1 MNIDAAVMGGVG
13 SAMPVNIN
21 PILPLSYNLADGKKK
36 YVLFCGAGISKD
48 AGIPTGRDILLET
61 LRHIRTQEE
70 GESKKYTD
78 REMEAYYEKNFKD
91 STHSEIIESLFP
103 SGEEQR
109 EFLEKLF
116 ENKAPGKAHK
126 LIAKWVKA
134 GLIRFIITTNFD
146 SSIEHSLDDAG
157 LRGKYSVITNGEQ
170 VLTSKPWHLVENCR
184 IYKVHGTI
192 EQGQIKN
199 TKKDLEKLDDEIE
212 KHFLDIIEGHGVIV
226 LGYAGNKEDKAVT
239 DCFNRRRF
247 KGYTLYWTVHDNQIN
262 DNVKELV
269 EKQDGRFIPIQSA
282 SDFLEEVLNRV
293 EIARKGTEQTSE
305 AVAQIRFKNLITSS
319 SDIEIKQTIDEER
332 RKLKKYFENILDEVD
347 ETNYGSLWDGYLK
360 IFNYS
365 LNFLSLAE
373 QIIKYQNKYWGR
385 ILPIFEEIPSLN
397 KNQSQYGKEGLVN
410 YYFFT
415 LLEITGG
422 LLLENNA
429 FKLLRSLLAVKR
441 LNYTKD
447 GMEPILDWDT
457 YARFIEVKNNEEA
470 KEKGRK
476 WLVPHMHYLCQ
487 LIESQEIPFEYDL
500 KGRIIDIDLLYFVY
514 SVIHPMGRYSY
525 YWSPESSVYLRGYSS
540 KLFKGIKYDES
551 FGTAV
556 ANELFNI
563 SYEELVEKLGEAKGI
578 FNTKVI
584 GNFHTPWVG
593 NPFEDF

>member
-157 LRGKYSVITNGEQ
+157 LRGKYSVITNGMQ
-170 VLTSKPWHLVENCR
+170 VLRSKPWHLVENCR

-192 EQGQIKN
+192 EQGEIKN

-347 ETNYGSLWDGYLK
+347 ETNYESLWDGYLK

-373 QIIKYQNKYWGR
+373 QIIKYQSKYWER
-385 ILPIFEEIPSLN
+385 ILPIFEEIQSLN
-397 KNQSQYGKEGLVN
+397 KNQSQHGKEGLVN

-422 LLLENNA
+422 ILLENNA

-500 KGRIIDIDLLYFVY
+500 RERIIDVDLLYFVY

-540 KLFKGIKYDES
+540 KLFKGIKYDET

-556 ANELFNI
+556 ANEFFNI
-563 SYEELVEKLGEAKGI
+563 SYEELVEKLGEAKEI
-578 FNTKVI
+578 FKTKVI
-584 GNFHTPWVG
+584 GSFHTPWVG
-593 NPFEDF
+593 NPFKDF

>member
-1 MNIDAAVMGGVG
+1 
-13 SAMPVNIN
+13 MPVNIN
-21 PILPLSYNLADGKKK
+21 PIIPLSYNLADGKKK
-36 YVLFCGAGISKD
+36 YILFCGAGVSKD
-48 AGIPTGRDILLET
+48 ADIPTGWDILLET
-61 LRHIRTQEE
+61 LKLIRTQEE
-70 GESKKYTD
+70 GESKEYTD
-78 REMEAYYEKNFKD
+78 KEMEAYYVEHFKD
-91 STHSEIIESLFP
+91 STYSEIIECLFP
-103 SGEEQR
+103 STEEQR

-116 ENKAPGKAHK
+116 ESKAPGKAHK
-126 LIAKWVKA
+126 LIAEWVKA
-134 GLIRFIITTNFD
+134 GLIRFILTTNFD

-157 LRGKYSVITNGEQ
+157 LRGKYSVITNGMQ
-170 VLTSKPWHLVENCR
+170 VLRSKPWHLVENCR

-192 EQGQIKN
+192 EQGEIKN

-226 LGYAGNKEDKAVT
+226 LGYAGNKEDKAVM

-247 KGYTLYWTVHDNQIN
+247 KGYTLYWTIHDNQIN
-262 DNVKELV
+262 DNIKELV
-269 EKQDGRFIPIQSA
+269 ERQDGRFIPIQSA

-347 ETNYGSLWDGYLK
+347 ETNYESLWDGYLK

-373 QIIKYQNKYWGR
+373 QIIKYQSKYWER
-385 ILPIFEEIPSLN
+385 ILPIFEEIQSLN
-397 KNQSQYGKEGLVN
+397 KNQSQHGKEGLVN

-422 LLLENNA
+422 ILLENNA

-500 KGRIIDIDLLYFVY
+500 RERIIDVDLLYFVY

-525 YWSPESSVYLRGYSS
+525 YWSPESSVYLRGYSP
-540 KLFKGIKYDES
+540 KLFKGIKYDET

-563 SYEELVEKLGEAKGI
+563 SYEELVEKLGEAKEI

-584 GNFHTPWVG
+584 GSFHTPWVG

>member
-1 MNIDAAVMGGVG
+1 
-13 SAMPVNIN
+13 MPVNIN

-36 YVLFCGAGISKD
+36 YVLFCGAGVSKD
-48 AGIPTGRDILLET
+48 AGIPTGWEILLET

-70 GESKKYTD
+70 GENKKYTD
-78 REMEAYYEKNFKD
+78 KEMEKYYEENFED
-91 STHSEIIESLFP
+91 STYSEIIESLFP
-103 SGEEQR
+103 SVEEQR

-126 LIAKWVKA
+126 LIADWVKA
-134 GLIRFIITTNFD
+134 GLIRFILTTNFD

-157 LRGKYSVITNGEQ
+157 LREKYSVITNGMQ
-170 VLTSKPWHLVENCR
+170 VLTSKPWNLVENCR

-192 EQGQIKN
+192 EQGEIKN
-199 TKKDLEKLDDEIE
+199 TKKDLEKWDDEIE

-226 LGYAGNKEDKAVT
+226 LGYAGNKEDKAVM

-247 KGYTLYWTVHDNQIN
+247 KGYTLYWTVHDNQIK
-262 DNVKELV
+262 DNIKELV
-269 EKQDGRFIPIQSA
+269 ERQDGRFIHIQSA

-293 EIARKGTEQTSE
+293 EIARKGTEQTWE

-332 RKLKKYFENILDEVD
+332 RKLKKYFETILDEVD
-347 ETNYGSLWDGYLK
+347 ETNCKSLWDGYLK
-360 IFNYS
+360 LFNYS

-373 QIIKYQNKYWGR
+373 QIIKYQNRYWGN
-385 ILPIFEEIPSLN
+385 ILPIFEEIHSLN
-397 KNQSQYGKEGLVN
+397 KNRSQYGKGGLVN

-415 LLEITGG
+415 LLEIIGG
-422 LLLENNA
+422 ILLENNA
-429 FKLLRSLLAVKR
+429 FKLLRSLLAVKI

-457 YARFIEVKNNEEA
+457 YARFIEVKKDEEA
-470 KEKGRK
+470 KETGQN
-476 WLVPHMHYLCQ
+476 WIVPHMHYLCQ

-500 KGRIIDIDLLYFVY
+500 RVRIIDVDLLYFVY
-514 SVIHPMGRYSY
+514 SVIHPMDRYSP
-525 YWSPESSVYLRGYSS
+525 YWIPQSSVYLRWYSS

-551 FGTAV
+551 FGTTV
-556 ANELFNI
+556 ANESFNI
-563 SYEELVEKLGEAKGI
+563 SYEELVGKLGEAKEI
-578 FNTKVI
+578 FNTEVI
-584 GNFHTPWVG
+584 VSFHTPWVG

>member
-1 MNIDAAVMGGVG
+1 
-13 SAMPVNIN
+13 
-21 PILPLSYNLADGKKK
+21 
-36 YVLFCGAGISKD
+36 
-48 AGIPTGRDILLET
+48 
-61 LRHIRTQEE
+61 
-70 GESKKYTD
+70 
-78 REMEAYYEKNFKD
+78 
-91 STHSEIIESLFP
+91 
-103 SGEEQR
+103 
-109 EFLEKLF
+109 
-116 ENKAPGKAHK
+116 
-126 LIAKWVKA
+126 
-134 GLIRFIITTNFD
+134 
-146 SSIEHSLDDAG
+146 
-157 LRGKYSVITNGEQ
+157 
-170 VLTSKPWHLVENCR
+170 
-184 IYKVHGTI
+184 
-192 EQGQIKN
+192 
-199 TKKDLEKLDDEIE
+199 
-212 KHFLDIIEGHGVIV
+212 V

-247 KGYTLYWTVHDNQIN
+247 KGYTLYWTVHDNQVK

-305 AVAQIRFKNLITSS
+305 AVAQVRFKNLITSS

-332 RKLKKYFENILDEVD
+332 RKLKKYFENILDGVD
-347 ETNYGSLWDGYLK
+347 EGNYESLWDGYLK

-365 LNFLSLAE
+365 LNFLSFAE
-373 QIIKYQNKYWGR
+373 QVIKYQNKYWER
-385 ILPIFEEIPSLN
+385 ILPLFEEIQSLN

-422 LLLENNA
+422 ILLENNA

-457 YARFIEVKNNEEA
+457 YARFIEVKNEEEA

-476 WLVPHMHYLCQ
+476 WIVPHMHYLCQ

-500 KGRIIDIDLLYFVY
+500 RERIIDVDLLYFVY
-514 SVIHPMGRYSY
+514 SVIHPMGRYSP
-525 YWSPESSVYLRGYSS
+525 YWIPQSSVYLRGYSS